1 VSLPD
6 PGPLLRLIC
15 GTFAELQA
23 VAPLVALLWI
33 ALWLLLALALG
44 GGALRAVSVFI
55 AVVIGLTIMTLPSV
69 LGALGA
75 GGGCS

>member
-1 VSLPD
+1 MSLPD
-6 PGPLLRLIC
+6 PGPLVGLIC

-23 VAPLVALLWI
+23 LAPLVALLWI
-33 ALWLLLALALG
+33 AAWLLLALALG
-44 GGALRAVSVFI
+44 GGALRALSVVI
-55 AVVIGLTIMTLPSV
+55 AVVIGFAIVTLPSV